1 MRDRATVREE
11 VAVPPRGR
19 SIPERERE
27 GEGREPRE
35 RNRGGPGRR
44 GRSPPRTAPSGRSP
58 MSGSTASSP
67 SASLPMPISAG
78 GTTRR
83 GRAVNRWV
91 RAGLAREF
99 AGKDADGAPYAL
111 FSATVKG
118 AAVLR
123 DLAGEQGIDPG
134 QRFTH
139 THRFRRDRLGH
150 DTAIYR
156 VARRERERLALE
168 DARVRRVRLE
178 AELMGTV
185 YGRSEA
191 ARRRLGPRAADAE
204 RHAAAT
210 ELGLPIDPEGCVRY
224 PDLQIEYVDAAGE
237 ERPASMWRSPRT
249 ATARSNSAGRSRRD
263 SGSTRPERGPS
274 GWSRACARAGRNSRP
289 ARAALED
296 QRGLTAAAGARPS
309 SSAGSSSATW
319 LRSGG

>member
-1 MRDRATVREE
+1 MRDRATVGDA

-35 RNRGGPGRR
+35 RKPGRA
-44 GRSPPRTAPSGRSP
+44 GRERPLTSQNRSERALADVGIYGLVPFRELADAHFGGRHH
-58 MSGSTASSP
+58 A
-67 SASLPMPISAG
+67 A
-78 GTTRR
+78 R
-83 GRAVNRWV
+83 RAVNRWV
-91 RAGLAREF
+91 REGLAREF

-185 YGRSEA
+185 HGRSEA

-210 ELGLPIDPEGCVRY
+210 ELGLPIDPEGRVRY
-224 PDLQIEYVDAAGE
+224 PDLQIEYVDAAGRTGRVNVE
-237 ERPASMWRSPRT
+237 VASDHYD
-249 ATARSNSAGRSRRD
+249 ARRIGAKIAAGFRIHT
-263 SGSTRPERGPS
+263 SG
-274 GWSRACARAGRNSRP
+274 ARAERMV
-289 ARAALED
+289 AR
-296 QRGLTAAAGARPS
+296 
-309 SSAGSSSATW
+309 
-319 LRSGG
+319 LRSGGTEL